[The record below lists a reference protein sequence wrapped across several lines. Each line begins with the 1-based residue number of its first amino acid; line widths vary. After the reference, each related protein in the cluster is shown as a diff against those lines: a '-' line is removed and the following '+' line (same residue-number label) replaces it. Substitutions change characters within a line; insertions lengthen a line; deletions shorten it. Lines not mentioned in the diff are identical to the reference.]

1 MSAYR
6 SFDYRI
12 EEGVG
17 TVTLARPDTLNS
29 LTFEVYAELERLA
42 LECQTDASV
51 RVLVLTGSGK
61 GFCSGGDVHEIIGE
75 LFKRDVKGM
84 LQFTRMTG
92 AVVRNLRLLEKP
104 VVAAVNGIAAGAGA
118 VLALAS
124 DFRVLADTA
133 RFAFLFTKV
142 GLAGADMGAAFLL
155 PRVVGFGRATE
166 LLMLGDTI
174 DAATAERYGLA
185 TRVVPADRLVD
196 ETRALA
202 RRLADGPA
210 QALGMTKRMLNSEW
224 GMDLDAAIEAE
235 AQAQAL
241 LLMAEDHKEFYRAF
255 TEKRPPRFGGQ
266 ALTSIQSRLPRGVK
280 CMRVNA

>member
-1 MSAYR
+1 MDYTT
-6 SFDYRI
+6 FDYAVRD
-12 EEGVG
+12 GVA
-17 TVTLARPDTLNS
+17 TVTFARPDRLNS
-29 LTFEVYAELERLA
+29 LTFGVYAELERLA
-42 LECQTDASV
+42 AACQTDEAV
-51 RVLVLTGSGK
+51 RVLVLTGTGK

-75 LFKRDVKGM
+75 LFRRDVKGM
-84 LQFTRMTG
+84 LEFTRMTG

-104 VVAAVNGIAAGAGA
+104 VVASVNGIAAGAGA

-142 GLAGADMGAAFLL
+142 GLTGADMGAAFLL
-155 PRVVGFGRATE
+155 PKVVGLGRATE

-174 DAATAERYGLA
+174 DAPTAERFGLA
-185 TRVVPADRLVD
+185 TRVVPAERLAE

-202 RRLADGPA
+202 QRLAEGPA
-210 QALGMTKRMLNSEW
+210 QALGMTKRMLNNEW
-224 GMDLDAAIEAE
+224 GMDLVSAIEAE

-255 TEKRPPRFGGQ
+255 TGKRPPRFTG
-266 ALTSIQSRLPRGVK
+266 R
-280 CMRVNA
+280 

>member
-1 MSAYR
+1 MSTYR

-12 EEGVG
+12 ENGVG
-17 TVTLARPDTLNS
+17 TVTFARPDTLNS

-42 LECQTDASV
+42 LECQTDQAV
-51 RVLVLTGSGK
+51 RVLVLAGTGK

-75 LFKRDVKGM
+75 LFKRDVRGM
-84 LQFTRMTG
+84 LEFTRMTG

-104 VVAAVNGIAAGAGA
+104 VVASVNGIAAGAGS

-124 DFRVLADTA
+124 DFRILADTA

-142 GLAGADMGAAFLL
+142 GLTGADMGAAFLL

-174 DAATAERYGLA
+174 DAPTAERYGLA
-185 TRVVPADRLVD
+185 SRVVPADRLPD

-210 QALGMTKRMLNSEW
+210 QALGMTKRMLNNEW
-224 GMDLDAAIEAE
+224 GMDLASAIEAE

-241 LLMAEDHKEFYRAF
+241 MLMAEDHKEFYRAF
-255 TEKRPPRFGGQ
+255 TEKRPPRFTG
-266 ALTSIQSRLPRGVK
+266 R
-280 CMRVNA
+280 

>member
-1 MSAYR
+1 MAEYR
-6 SFDYRI
+6 SFDYRVDD
-12 EEGVG
+12 GVA
-17 TVTLARPDTLNS
+17 TVTFSRPDRLNS
-29 LTFEVYAELERLA
+29 LTFEVYAELERVA
-42 LECQTDASV
+42 WACQTDDAV
-51 RVLVLTGSGK
+51 RVLVLAGTGK

-75 LFKRDVKGM
+75 LFKRDVRGM

-104 VVAAVNGIAAGAGA
+104 VVAAINGVAAGAGA

-124 DFRVLADTA
+124 DFRVMADSA

-142 GLAGADMGAAFLL
+142 GLTGADMGAAFLL
-155 PRVVGFGRATE
+155 PKVVGLGRATE

-185 TRVVPADRLVD
+185 SRVVPAERLAD
-196 ETRALA
+196 EVRALA
-202 RRLADGPA
+202 RRLADGPT
-210 QALGMTKRMLNSEW
+210 QALGMTKRMLNNEW
-224 GMDLDAAIEAE
+224 HMDLVSAIEAE

-255 TEKRPPRFGGQ
+255 TEKRPPRFTG
-266 ALTSIQSRLPRGVK
+266 R
-280 CMRVNA
+280 

>member
-12 EEGVG
+12 EDGVG
-17 TVTLARPDTLNS
+17 TVTFARPDTLNS

-42 LECQTDASV
+42 LECQTDQAV
-51 RVLVLTGSGK
+51 RVLVLTGTGK

-84 LQFTRMTG
+84 LEFTRMTG

-104 VVAAVNGIAAGAGA
+104 VVASVNGMAAGAGA

-124 DFRVLADTA
+124 DFRIVADTA

-142 GLAGADMGAAFLL
+142 GLTGADMGAAFLL

-174 DAATAERYGLA
+174 DAPTAERYGLA
-185 TRVVPADRLVD
+185 SRVVPADRLRD

-210 QALGMTKRMLNSEW
+210 QALGMTKRMLNNEW
-224 GMDLDAAIEAE
+224 GMDLASAIEAE

-255 TEKRPPRFGGQ
+255 TEKRPPRFTG
-266 ALTSIQSRLPRGVK
+266 R
-280 CMRVNA
+280 

>member
-12 EEGVG
+12 EDGVG
-17 TVTLARPDTLNS
+17 TVTFARPDTLNS

-42 LECQTDASV
+42 LECQTDPAV
-51 RVLVLTGSGK
+51 RVLVLTGTGK

-84 LQFTRMTG
+84 LEFTRMTG

-104 VVAAVNGIAAGAGA
+104 VMASVNGIAAGAGA

-124 DFRVLADTA
+124 DFRILADTA

-174 DAATAERYGLA
+174 DAPTAERYGLA
-185 TRVVPADRLVD
+185 SRVVTADRLPD

-202 RRLADGPA
+202 RRLADGPG
-210 QALGMTKRMLNSEW
+210 QALGMTKRMLNNEW
-224 GMDLDAAIEAE
+224 GMDLASAIEAE

-255 TEKRPPRFGGQ
+255 TEKRPPRFTG
-266 ALTSIQSRLPRGVK
+266 R
-280 CMRVNA
+280 

>member
-1 MSAYR
+1 MGPYR
-6 SFDYRI
+6 GFEYRI
-12 EEGVG
+12 EDGIG
-17 TVTLARPDTLNS
+17 TVTLSRPDTLNS

-42 LECQTDASV
+42 LECQTDDSV
-51 RVLVLTGSGK
+51 RVLVLTGRGK

-75 LFKRDVKGM
+75 LFQRDVKGV

-104 VVAAVNGIAAGAGA
+104 VVASINGIAAGAGA

-124 DFRVLADTA
+124 DFRVLAETA

-142 GLAGADMGAAFLL
+142 GLTGADMGAAFLL
-155 PRVVGFGRATE
+155 PKVVGLGRATE

-174 DAATAERYGLA
+174 DAPTAERYGLA
-185 TRVVPADRLVD
+185 TRVVPADRLGD

-210 QALGMTKRMLNSEW
+210 QALGMTKRMLNNEW
-224 GMDLDAAIEAE
+224 GMDLASAIEAE

-255 TEKRPPRFGGQ
+255 TEKRPPRFTG
-266 ALTSIQSRLPRGVK
+266 R
-280 CMRVNA
+280 

>member
-1 MSAYR
+1 MTTYHSFEYR
-6 SFDYRI
+6 VED
-12 EEGVG
+12 GVG
-17 TVTLARPDTLNS
+17 TVTFSRPDTLNS

-42 LECQTDASV
+42 WACQTDDPV
-51 RVLVLTGSGK
+51 RVLVLTGTGK

-75 LFKRDVKGM
+75 LGKRDVRGM

-92 AVVRNLRLLEKP
+92 AVVRNLRLLDKP
-104 VVAAVNGIAAGAGA
+104 VIAAINGIAAGAGA

-124 DFRVLADTA
+124 DFRLMADTA

-155 PRVVGFGRATE
+155 PKVVGFGRATE

-185 TRVVPADRLVD
+185 YRVVPGDRLAE

-202 RRLADGPA
+202 RRLADGPT
-210 QALGMTKRMLNSEW
+210 QALGMTKRMLNNEW
-224 GMDLDAAIEAE
+224 GMDLVTAIEAE

-255 TEKRPPRFGGQ
+255 TEKRPPRFTG
-266 ALTSIQSRLPRGVK
+266 R
-280 CMRVNA
+280 

>member
-1 MSAYR
+1 MAHYR
-6 SFDYRI
+6 SFEYRI
-12 EEGVG
+12 EDGVG
-17 TVTLARPDTLNS
+17 TVTFARPDTLNS

-42 LECQTDASV
+42 WATQTDEAV
-51 RVLVLTGSGK
+51 RVLVLTGTGK
-61 GFCSGGDVHEIIGE
+61 GFCAGGDVHEIIGE
-75 LFKRDVKGM
+75 LMKRDVKGM
-84 LQFTRMTG
+84 LEFTRMTG

-104 VVAAVNGIAAGAGA
+104 VIAAINGIAAGAGA

-124 DFRVLADTA
+124 DFRIMADTA

-155 PRVVGFGRATE
+155 PQVVGFGRATE

-174 DAATAERYGLA
+174 DAPTAERYGLA
-185 TRVVPADRLVD
+185 YRVVPADRFVE

-202 RRLADGPA
+202 RRLADGPT
-210 QALGMTKRMLNSEW
+210 QALGMTKRMLNNEW
-224 GMDLDAAIEAE
+224 GMDLVAAIEAE

-255 TEKRPPRFGGQ
+255 TEKRPPRFTG
-266 ALTSIQSRLPRGVK
+266 R
-280 CMRVNA
+280 

>member
-1 MSAYR
+1 MAAYR
-6 SFDYRI
+6 AFDYRVEDGI
-12 EEGVG
+12 G
-17 TVTLARPDTLNS
+17 TVTFTRPDVLNS

-42 LECQTDASV
+42 LDCQADESV
-51 RVLVLTGSGK
+51 RVLVLTGTGK

-104 VVAAVNGIAAGAGA
+104 VVASVNGIAAGAGA

-133 RFAFLFTKV
+133 RFAFLFAKV
-142 GLAGADMGAAFLL
+142 GLTGADMGAAFLL
-155 PRVVGFGRATE
+155 PKVVGFGRATE

-185 TRVVPADRLVD
+185 HRVVPADRLAG
-196 ETRALA
+196 ETHTLA

-210 QALGMTKRMLNSEW
+210 QALGMTKRMLNNEW
-224 GMDLDAAIEAE
+224 GMDLVSAIEAE

-241 LLMAEDHKEFYRAF
+241 LLMSEDHKEFYRAF
-255 TEKRPPRFGGQ
+255 TEKRPPRFTG
-266 ALTSIQSRLPRGVK
+266 R
-280 CMRVNA
+280 

>member
-1 MSAYR
+1 MGDYHA
-6 SFDYRI
+6 FDYRV
-12 EEGVG
+12 EDGVG
-17 TVTLARPDTLNS
+17 TVTFSRPDKLNS
-29 LTFEVYAELERLA
+29 ITFEVYAELERLA
-42 LECQTDASV
+42 WATQTDEAV
-51 RVLVLTGSGK
+51 RVLVLTGTGK

-84 LQFTRMTG
+84 LEFTRMTG

-104 VVAAVNGIAAGAGA
+104 VIAAVNGIAAGAGA

-142 GLAGADMGAAFLL
+142 GLTGADMGVACLL

-185 TRVVPADRLVD
+185 SKVVPGDRLME

-202 RRLADGPA
+202 RRLADGPT
-210 QALGMTKRMLNSEW
+210 QALGMTKRMLNNEW
-224 GMDLDAAIEAE
+224 SMDLVAAIEAE

-255 TEKRPPRFGGQ
+255 TEKRPPKFTGR
-266 ALTSIQSRLPRGVK
+266 
-280 CMRVNA
+280 

>member
-1 MSAYR
+1 MAAYR
-6 SFDYRI
+6 GFDYRVEDGI
-12 EEGVG
+12 A
-17 TVTLARPDTLNS
+17 TVTFARPDVLNS

-42 LECQTDASV
+42 LDCQADDAV
-51 RVLVLTGSGK
+51 QVLVLAGHGK

-104 VVAAVNGIAAGAGA
+104 VVAAINGIAAGAGA
-118 VLALAS
+118 VLALAA

-142 GLAGADMGAAFLL
+142 GLTGADMGAVFLL

-174 DAATAERYGLA
+174 VAATAERYGLA
-185 TRVVPADRLVD
+185 YRVVPAERLSD

-202 RRLADGPA
+202 RRLSEGPS
-210 QALGMTKRMLNSEW
+210 QALGMTKRMLNNEW
-224 GMDLDAAIEAE
+224 GMDLASAIDSE
-235 AQAQAL
+235 
-241 LLMAEDHKEFYRAF
+241 
-255 TEKRPPRFGGQ
+255 
-266 ALTSIQSRLPRGVK
+266 
-280 CMRVNA
+280 